1 MSCYFFPNTVKLGDC
16 VKSSSHGGT
25 ILHILTI
32 HKPKVI
38 ILNGPS
44 SVGKSLI
51 SYFIQEMVDTPFLH
65 IGIDTMINMMPNK
78 MNNWEG
84 GKAEHGFWWQEEI
97 DHEGSTVFSIQMGN
111 YAKKINDTY
120 KAMVN
125 TLVLNGL
132 NVIVDEVAFGQ
143 EALDEWKNSLQNCH
157 IYFVGVTANLD
168 VLESREKERGDR
180 KIGSARHQFHNVHK
194 NVTYDLLID
203 TTDKTPEQCVS
214 EIIGYINRTQK

>member
-1 MSCYFFPNTVKLGDC
+1 M
-16 VKSSSHGGT
+16 
-25 ILHILTI
+25 HIKKVE
-32 HKPKVI
+32 KPIVI
-38 ILNGPS
+38 VLNGPS

-51 SYFIQEMVDTPFLH
+51 SHIFQEMVDNPFLH

-84 GKAEHGFWWQEEI
+84 EKAEQGFWWQEEV
-97 DHEGSTVFSIQMGN
+97 DHEGSTVFSIQMGD

-125 TLVLNGL
+125 TLVLYGH

-143 EALDEWKNSLQNCH
+143 KALNEWKNELQNCY
-157 IYFVGVTANLD
+157 IFFVGVTANLA

-180 KIGSARHQFHNVHK
+180 KIGSARHQFHHVHK

-203 TTDKTPEQCVS
+203 TTDKNPEQCVS
-214 EIIGYINRTQK
+214 EMVEYVNLVSK

>member
-1 MSCYFFPNTVKLGDC
+1 M
-16 VKSSSHGGT
+16 
-25 ILHILTI
+25 HIKNSE
-32 HKPKVI
+32 KPIVI

-51 SYFIQEMVDTPFLH
+51 SFFFQEMVDKPFLH
-65 IGIDTMINMMPNK
+65 IGIDTMINMMPHK

-84 GKAEHGFWWQEEI
+84 EKAEQGFWWLEEV
-97 DHEGSTVFSIQMGN
+97 DHEGSTVFSIQMGK
-111 YAKKINDTY
+111 YAQKINDTY

-125 TLVLNGL
+125 TLVLNGH

-143 EALDEWKNSLQNCH
+143 KALNEWKNELQNCC
-157 IYFVGVTANLD
+157 IFFVGVTANLE

-180 KIGSARHQFHNVHK
+180 KIGSARHQFYNVHK

-203 TTDKTPEQCVS
+203 TSNTKPEQCVS
-214 EIIGYINRTQK
+214 EIVAFVNSALDGI

>member
-1 MSCYFFPNTVKLGDC
+1 MHL
-16 VKSSSHGGT
+16 KSA
-25 ILHILTI
+25 
-32 HKPKVI
+32 HKPIVI

-51 SYFIQEMVDTPFLH
+51 SYFFQEMTDTPFLH

-84 GKAEHGFWWQEEI
+84 EKVEQGFWWQEEV
-97 DHEGSTVFSIQMGN
+97 DHEGSPIFSIQMGN
-111 YAKKINDTY
+111 YAKKINETY
-120 KAMVN
+120 KAVVN
-125 TLVLNGL
+125 TLVLNGH

-143 EALDEWKNSLQNCH
+143 EALNMWRNELKNCH
-157 IYFVGVTANLD
+157 LFFVGVTANLE

-194 NVTYDLLID
+194 NVKYDLLID
-203 TTDKTPEQCVS
+203 TSDKTPEQCVC
-214 EIIGYINRTQK
+214 EIVEFVNFALK

>member
-1 MSCYFFPNTVKLGDC
+1 M
-16 VKSSSHGGT
+16 
-25 ILHILTI
+25 HIKNVE
-32 HKPKVI
+32 KPIVI
-38 ILNGPS
+38 VLNGPS

-51 SYFIQEMVDTPFLH
+51 SHIFQEMVDNPFLH
-65 IGIDTMINMMPNK
+65 IGIDTMISMMPNK

-84 GKAEHGFWWQEEI
+84 EKAEQGFWWQEEI

-125 TLVLNGL
+125 TLVLHGH

-143 EALDEWKNSLQNCH
+143 EALNEWKNELQNCY
-157 IYFVGVTANLD
+157 IFFIGVTANLA

-180 KIGSARHQFHNVHK
+180 KIGSARHQFHHVHK

-203 TTDKTPEQCVS
+203 TSDKNPEQCVC
-214 EIIGYINRTQK
+214 EIVEYVNFVLK

>member
-1 MSCYFFPNTVKLGDC
+1 MRLN
-16 VKSSSHGGT
+16 KSD
-25 ILHILTI
+25 
-32 HKPKVI
+32 KPIVI

-51 SYFIQEMVDTPFLH
+51 SHFFQEMIDEPFLH

-84 GKAEHGFWWQEEI
+84 EKAEQGFWWQEEV
-97 DHEGSTVFSIQMGN
+97 DDEGKTVFSIQMGS
-111 YAKKINDTY
+111 YARKVNDTY

-125 TLVLNGL
+125 TLILDGY

-143 EALDEWKNSLQNCH
+143 EALNAWKTELQNCR
-157 IYFVGVTANLD
+157 IFFVGVTANLE
-168 VLESREKERGDR
+168 VLEKREKERGDR
-180 KIGSARHQFHNVHK
+180 KIGSARHQFYNVHK

-203 TTDKTPEQCVS
+203 TSNTKPEQCVA
-214 EIIGYINRTQK
+214 EIVDFVNSALE